1 MSQEQRMAESLIWVK
16 RVNALREAMD
26 KAMQLIRAGQG
37 INANHV
43 LNNALKADEDN
54 HKVRIP

>member
-26 KAMQLIRAGQG
+26 KAMQRITGWPRLI
-37 INANHV
+37 IPT
-43 LNNALKADEDN
+43 
-54 HKVRIP
+54 RIPVTVPPKRN